1 MVGIYTFG
9 NLTFETAERIKI
21 RMKKFMTFLMLLLS
35 GMQQANAMNV
45 DKFMDKHIAPISDA
59 VANLIFFPISI
70 CGSKVPI
77 IIFWI
82 LIAGF
87 FFTIFYRGIAI
98 WGFKHAID
106 IIAKPSE
113 KHGEGCGEVSS
124 FQALATALSGTIGIG
139 SIAGVAISI
148 SIGGPGAAF
157 WIFAGAILG
166 MSIKFVEATL
176 AVKYRRFNSDGS
188 VSGGPMH
195 YIAHGLTRK
204 NMRWLGQ
211 PLSVIFAILC
221 IGGGITGGN
230 MIQINQT
237 AHQLIFITGGE
248 HSFLHGYA
256 WVIGLV
262 VAILIGLV
270 VVGGIKSIAKVTT
283 ILTPTMCLLYIISG
297 LVVICANI
305 THIPAAIAT
314 IVTEAFHPTA
324 VAGGVFGTII
334 IGLRRSVQSNEAGTG
349 AAAIVYATSQTKEPV
364 SQGFVALLETFLTGV
379 LCLFTSF
386 AIVITG
392 VLKTDAVGQ
401 ISGIELASNAFQSV
415 ISFFP
420 IILSIIAVLFAVSTL
435 ISWAYYGQKAW
446 TFLLGE
452 GKKRVLTFNLIY
464 CLFII
469 IGSAMNVK
477 SIIDI
482 TDAMMIAMCV
492 PNIIVLYILAPEVK
506 RELRG
511 YCQRHNV
518 GRWVYPAWF
527 VAQKAEEVPVVAA
540 VDAEIKEE
548 IK

>member
-1 MVGIYTFG
+1 
-9 NLTFETAERIKI
+9 
-21 RMKKFMTFLMLLLS
+21 MKKLMTFLMLLLS
-35 GMQQANAMNV
+35 GLQSANAMNV
-45 DKFMDKHIAPISDA
+45 DAFMDKHIAPVSDA
-59 VANLIFFPISI
+59 VANIIFFPISI
-70 CGSKVPI
+70 AGSKVPL

-82 LIAGF
+82 LIAGI
-87 FFTIFYRGIAI
+87 FFTIFFKGIAV

-106 IIAKPSE
+106 IIAKPAD
-113 KHGEGCGEVSS
+113 KNHHAGGAGEVSS

-157 WIFAGAILG
+157 WIFAGALLG

-176 AVKYRRFNSDGS
+176 AVKYRRFNTDGS
-188 VSGGPMH
+188 ISGGPMH

-230 MIQINQT
+230 MIQINQS
-237 AHQLIFITGGE
+237 AHQLVFITGGA
-248 HSFLHGYA
+248 HSFMNGYT
-256 WVIGLV
+256 WVFGLI

-283 ILTPTMCLLYIISG
+283 ILVPTMCVMYIVSG
-297 LVVICANI
+297 LVVICANFAN
-305 THIPAAIAT
+305 IPSAILL
-314 IVTEAFHPTA
+314 ILKEAFHPTA

-349 AAAIVYATSQTKEPV
+349 AAAIVYATAQTKEAV
-364 SQGFVALLETFLTGV
+364 SQGFVALLETFLTGI

-386 AIVITG
+386 AIIFSG
-392 VLKTDAVGQ
+392 VLNNTEIGK

-415 ISFFP
+415 IPFFP
-420 IILSIIAVLFAVSTL
+420 IILSMIAILFALSTL

-452 GKKRVLTFNLIY
+452 GKKRVLTFNIIY
-464 CLFII
+464 CIFIV
-469 IGSAMNVK
+469 IGSVMNVQ
-477 SIIDI
+477 SVINI

-492 PNIIVLYILAPEVK
+492 PNIIVLYILAPEIKKDLRTYCVK
-506 RELRG
+506 YG
-511 YCQRHNV
+511 I
-518 GRWVYPAWF
+518 GKWVNRSWF
-527 VAQKAEEVPVVAA
+527 KDAEAA
-540 VDAEIKEE
+540 VAIEE
-548 IK
+548 KK

>member
-1 MVGIYTFG
+1 
-9 NLTFETAERIKI
+9 
-21 RMKKFMTFLMLLLS
+21 MKKLMTFLMLLLCS
-35 GMQQANAMNV
+35 MQSASAMNV
-45 DKFMDKHIAPISDA
+45 DAFMDKHIAPISDA
-59 VANLIFFPISI
+59 VANLIFLPISI
-70 CGSKVPI
+70 CGSKVPL

-82 LIAGF
+82 LIAGI
-87 FFTIFYRGIAI
+87 FFTIYFRGIAV

-106 IIAKPSE
+106 VVAKPAE
-113 KHGEGCGEVSS
+113 KHHEGCGEVSS

-157 WIFAGAILG
+157 WIFVGALLG

-176 AVKYRRFNSDGS
+176 AVKYRRFNLDGS

-230 MIQINQT
+230 MIQINQS
-237 AHQLIFITGGE
+237 AHQLVFITGGE
-248 HSFLHGYA
+248 HSFLHGWT
-256 WVIGLV
+256 WVVGLV

-270 VVGGIKSIAKVTT
+270 IVGGIKSIAKVTT
-283 ILTPTMCLLYIISG
+283 ILVPTMCIMYIVSG
-297 LVVICANI
+297 LIVILANI
-305 THIPAAIAT
+305 ANIPSALLLILK
-314 IVTEAFHPTA
+314 EAFHPTA

-349 AAAIVYATSQTKEPV
+349 AAAIVYATAQTKEAV

-379 LCLFTSF
+379 LCVFTSF
-386 AIVITG
+386 AIIFSG
-392 VLKTDAVGQ
+392 VLHHTHIGK

-415 ISFFP
+415 IPFFP
-420 IILSIIAVLFAVSTL
+420 IILSAIAVMFALSTL

-452 GKKRVLTFNLIY
+452 GKKRVLTFNILY
-464 CLFII
+464 CVFIV
-469 IGSAMNVK
+469 IGSVMNVE
-477 SIIDI
+477 SVINI

-492 PNIIVLYILAPEVK
+492 PNIIVLYILAPEIK
-506 RELRG
+506 RDLKAYCLKHGIGKTVYGKWFKEAEL
-511 YCQRHNV
+511 
-518 GRWVYPAWF
+518 A
-527 VAQKAEEVPVVAA
+527 AVPVEDKKVE
-540 VDAEIKEE
+540 DAKCQT
-548 IK
+548 K